1 MLLWHEEGS
10 FWNSSRIVSWPVMAA
25 RLSPSSSATPSSC
38 SIHVYSTIESRLLL
52 LKSTVQLIGRI
63 FVGLSWIRS
72 DIFLNPKKDT
82 FNGTIFLN
90 HMPRAIAS
98 ATPWF
103 FARYPGMSLLQSSN
117 QTFIESFHKAH
128 VVHFFVPESKTLD
141 IQIRVAPN
149 SPNTREGNWVHKDT

>member
-1 MLLWHEEGS
+1 M
-10 FWNSSRIVSWPVMAA
+10 SWPVMAA

-72 DIFLNPKKDT
+72 DIFLN
-82 FNGTIFLN
+82 

-98 ATPWF
+98 ATPRF

-128 VVHFFVPESKTLD
+128 VIHFFVPESKTLD

-149 SPNTREGNWVHKDT
+149 SPNTREKNWVHKDT